1 MYGAV
6 LHIQFDIKPLPADT
20 LIHYDVN
27 AWEGKAY
34 TYGLQYLQEIGCPVD
49 GLQFDPTLVTRG
61 LIADQELGNLI
72 KVDRFG

>member
-1 MYGAV
+1 M
-6 LHIQFDIKPLPADT
+6 
-20 LIHYDVN
+20 
-27 AWEGKAY
+27 
-34 TYGLQYLQEIGCPVD
+34 D